1 MISPNAGFFLS
12 NYVYQI
18 PIFIVWI
25 IAAVVAVARWQRHP
39 RPSLLLLIALG
50 LFFLRALVG
59 PIVTFTVVHSDIARA
74 NIGMVQG
81 IISFAST
88 LVAALAWILLLAAAL
103 GWRDGE

>member
-1 MISPNAGFFLS
+1 MISLNAGFFLS

-25 IAAVVAVARWQRHP
+25 MAAIVAVARWRRHP

-59 PIVTFTVVHSDIARA
+59 PLLTFTLVHSNMARA
-74 NIGMVQG
+74 NMGMVQG
-81 IISFAST
+81 AITLAST
-88 LVAALAWILLLAAAL
+88 LVAAIAWILLLAAAL